1 MFSLHRLKNRSS
13 PCIIAVNAG
22 LVNFILWKIS
32 IMGYMKTI
40 LSLDIGGTNI
50 RAGLFSENSTKPFF
64 IKKIR
69 TSGQNCTPLENII
82 NLIAELQQEQPRI
95 DAISMAVPGSIDNKH
110 GVIIKAPNVGGWKN
124 MPLRDIISEKFGI
137 VPSIEN
143 DASMAA
149 YGEWKHGAGR
159 GHDYLLYM
167 TISTGIGGAVIDD
180 GHLLTGFRGLGTEKG
195 HMTIVE
201 NGPLC
206 SCGQPG
212 HLEALASGTAIAA
225 YVRRK
230 MAEGAK
236 TILEADPAPTAE
248 TIAKAAR
255 KGDALSIEAY
265 HDAGYYLGVGLAN
278 YLHIFNPSCI
288 ILGGGVSFSGELFY
302 EPFYASLKQH
312 VLSEEYLAGL
322 EINYAQLGDDAG
334 LIGAYQW
341 SLDHL

>member
-1 MFSLHRLKNRSS
+1 M
-13 PCIIAVNAG
+13 VD
-22 LVNFILWKIS
+22 
-32 IMGYMKTI
+32 MKAI

-50 RAGLFSENSTKPFF
+50 RAGLFSEDSIEPFY

-69 TSGQNCTPLENII
+69 TSGQNRTPLENII
-82 NLIAELQQEQPRI
+82 HLIAEIKHEHPQI

-124 MPLRDIISEKFGI
+124 IPLRDIISEKFGI

-159 GHDYLLYM
+159 GHNYLLYM
-167 TISTGIGGAVIDD
+167 TISTGVGGAVIDD

-212 HLEALASGTAIAA
+212 HLEALASGTGIAA
-225 YVRRK
+225 YFQRK
-230 MAEGAK
+230 MAEGIPTSLA
-236 TILEADPAPTAE
+236 ADPAPTAE
-248 TIAKAAR
+248 SIAAAAR
-255 KGDALSIEAY
+255 QGDALSIDAFRQ
-265 HDAGYYLGVGLAN
+265 AGYYLGIGLAS

-288 ILGGGVSFSGELFY
+288 ILGGGVSSSGELFY
-302 EPFYASLKQH
+302 DPFYASLKQH
-312 VLSEEYLAGL
+312 VMSEEYLVGL
-322 EINYAQLGDDAG
+322 EIEYAQLGDDAG

-341 SLDHL
+341 SVDHL

>member
-1 MFSLHRLKNRSS
+1 
-13 PCIIAVNAG
+13 
-22 LVNFILWKIS
+22 
-32 IMGYMKTI
+32 MKTI
-40 LSLDIGGTNI
+40 LAFDIGGTNI
-50 RAGLFSENSTKPFF
+50 RTGLFSEESIEPLT

-69 TSGQNCTPLENII
+69 TTDKNHSALDNILSLIEETLEKYPS
-82 NLIAELQQEQPRI
+82 LT
-95 DAISMAVPGSIDNKH
+95 AISMAVPGSVDNKQ
-110 GVIIKAPNVGGWKN
+110 GIVFNAPNVDGWKN
-124 MPLRDIISEKFGI
+124 VPLRQIIKEKFNI
-137 VPSIEN
+137 NPFIEN

-159 GHDYLLYM
+159 GHNYLIYM
-167 TISTGIGGAVIDD
+167 TISTGVGGAVIDD

-225 YVRRK
+225 YIRRK

-236 TILEADPAPTAE
+236 SLLEADPAPTAE
-248 TIAKAAR
+248 MIAKAAR
-255 KGDALSIEAY
+255 NGDALSIEAFNS
-265 HDAGYYLGVGLAN
+265 AGYYLGIGLAS

-288 ILGGGVSFSGELFY
+288 ILGGGVSFSGDLFY
-302 EPFYASLKQH
+302 KPLYESLKEH
-312 VLSEEYLAGL
+312 VMNEQYLVGL
-322 EINYAQLGDDAG
+322 EIKYAEMGDKAG

-341 SLDHL
+341 SLDNL